1 MNWNAA
7 EAVAEVA
14 AAEYDLCIASDVAYT
29 AVQLLHRPILSAT
42 PSAHTRSSHTLSR
55 SPTTPRTS
63 RPSQPRC
70 ALSGLPPPSSSRR
83 CTGEAHMRARAR
95 TPRACAGLV
104 SLGRLRWHGECVL
117 RVGGAAVTPALSHR
131 CAGRPRR
138 RCPMRCSPSAARLP
152 NSSSASSAATPM
164 GGLRAGEKGATRAPS
179 SYTRPL
185 RTECRP
191 SHIAC

>member
-29 AVQLLHRPILSAT
+29 AVQLLHRPTLSQPRLPT
-42 PSAHTRSSHTLSR
+42 PAPLPTLSR

-117 RVGGAAVTPALSHR
+117 RVGRAAVTPALSHR

-164 GGLRAGEKGATRAPS
+164 DGLRAGEKGATRAPS
-179 SYTRPL
+179 SYMRPL

-191 SHIAC
+191 LHIAC